1 MARHLK
7 RLKPFTP
14 RRKRKGVK
22 LDKQQ
27 LHDLSHLI
35 RSDVGAF
42 IVLLKEGNSGQAI
55 EAQQKA
61 KNDFLKH
68 SDEMKKIAEK
78 IGDHVA
84 KIVKDFLQG
93 VDEVIHS
100 SVDCIDEAKILH
112 CYQTSDLLEKELKTA
127 A

>member
-7 RLKPFTP
+7 RMKPFTP
-14 RRKRKGVK
+14 RRRRKGLK
-22 LDKQQ
+22 MDKQQ

-35 RSDVGAF
+35 RSDIGTFV
-42 IVLLKEGNSGQAI
+42 VLLKEGNPGQAL

-61 KNDFLKH
+61 KTDFLKH

-78 IGDHVA
+78 IGEHVA
-84 KIVKDFLQG
+84 KIVRDFLNG

-100 SVDCIDEAKILH
+100 SVECIDEAKILH
-112 CYQTSDLLEKELKTA
+112 CYRASDLLEKELRIA